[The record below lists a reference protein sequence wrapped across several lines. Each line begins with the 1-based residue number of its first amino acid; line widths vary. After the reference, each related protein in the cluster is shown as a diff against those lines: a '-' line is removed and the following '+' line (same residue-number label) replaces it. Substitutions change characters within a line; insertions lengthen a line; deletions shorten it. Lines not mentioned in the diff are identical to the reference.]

1 MARRNKK
8 VYFRGTQEVKIDG
21 VVVLYNP
28 EDEIL
33 NNIEKYRP
41 FLEHL
46 YVVDNSTKINEE
58 LVKKVQQFKN
68 VKYISLNGNKGIG
81 KALKVGLEEA
91 KVSGADVCLTM
102 DQDSIFPRERFD
114 EIKDY
119 LEKNIN
125 DYAIIGLNFNSDS
138 TEKGIIDVKTLLTSG
153 NFINMDDYKKINGFN
168 EDLFIDCVDFELNE
182 QFDKINRKIGY
193 INDISLIHKMGNPLV
208 RRFLGV
214 KVTALNHSPIRYY
227 YRFRNGYYL
236 YKQNKKF
243 YKHLKKQF
251 FSIKLKVMLYEPNKK
266 EKFKMM
272 RRGILDA
279 KRNILG
285 EFKEN

>member
-102 DQDSIFPRERFD
+102 DQDSIFPSERFD

-138 TEKGIIDVKTLLTSG
+138 IEKGIIDVKTLLTSG

>member
-1 MARRNKK
+1 M
-8 VYFRGTQEVKIDG
+8 KIDG

-102 DQDSIFPRERFD
+102 DQDSIFPSERFD

-168 EDLFIDCVDFELNE
+168 EDLFIDCVDFELDE

>member
-1 MARRNKK
+1 M
-8 VYFRGTQEVKIDG
+8 KIDG

-28 EDEIL
+28 ENETL
-33 NNIEKYRP
+33 ENIEKYRP

-46 YVVDNSTKINEE
+46 YVVDNSTNVNEE
-58 LVKKVQQFKN
+58 LVKKLQEHKN
-68 VKYISLNGNKGIG
+68 VKYISLGGNKGIA

-102 DQDSIFPRERFD
+102 DQDSIFPSERFD
-114 EIKDY
+114 EIKEY

-138 TEKGIIDVKTLLTSG
+138 QEKGIVDVKTLLTSG
-153 NFINMDDYKKINGFN
+153 NFINMNDYKKIKGFN

-193 INDISLIHKMGNPLV
+193 INEISLIHKMGNPLP
-208 RRFLGV
+208 RRFLGI
-214 KVTALNHSPIRYY
+214 KVTALNHPPVRYY
-227 YRFRNGYYL
+227 YRYRNAYYL

-243 YKHLKKQF
+243 YRSLVKKQF
-251 FSIKLKVMLYEPNKK
+251 FSIKLKVILYEPNKR

-272 RRGILDA
+272 RRGIKDA
-279 KRNILG
+279 KANILG
-285 EFKEN
+285 EYKEN

>member
-1 MARRNKK
+1 M
-8 VYFRGTQEVKIDG
+8 KIDG

-58 LVKKVQQFKN
+58 LVKKVQCFKN

-102 DQDSIFPRERFD
+102 DQDSIFPSERFD

>member
-46 YVVDNSTKINEE
+46 YVVDNSTKVNEE

-68 VKYISLNGNKGIG
+68 IKYISLNGNKGIG

-91 KVSGADVCLTM
+91 KTNGADVCLTM
-102 DQDSIFPRERFD
+102 DQDSIFPSERFD

-125 DYAIIGLNFNSDS
+125 EYAIIGLNFNSDS

-153 NFINMDDYKKINGFN
+153 NFINMDDYKKIKGFN

-279 KRNILG
+279 KKNILG

>member
-1 MARRNKK
+1 M
-8 VYFRGTQEVKIDG
+8 KIDG

-33 NNIEKYRP
+33 DNIEKYRP
-41 FLEHL
+41 FLERL
-46 YVVDNSTKINEE
+46 YVVDNSTKVNEE
-58 LVKKVQQFKN
+58 LVKKVQQHKN
-68 VKYISLNGNKGIG
+68 VKYIPLCGNKGIG

-91 KVSGADVCLTM
+91 KTSGADICLTM
-102 DQDSIFPRERFD
+102 DQDSVFPSERFD
-114 EIKDY
+114 EVKDY

-153 NFINMDDYKKINGFN
+153 NFINMNDYKKIKGFN

-193 INDISLIHKMGNPLV
+193 INDISLIHKMGNPLP
-208 RRFLGV
+208 RRLLGV
-214 KVTALNHSPIRYY
+214 RVTALNHSPIRYY

-243 YKHLKKQF
+243 YKQLKKQF

-272 RRGILDA
+272 RRGISDA
-279 KRNILG
+279 KKNILG

>member
-46 YVVDNSTKINEE
+46 YVVDNSTKANEV

-91 KVSGADVCLTM
+91 KTSGADVCLTM
-102 DQDSIFPRERFD
+102 DQDSIFPSERFD

-138 TEKGIIDVKTLLTSG
+138 TENGIIDVKTLLTSG

-193 INDISLIHKMGNPLV
+193 INDVSLIHKMGNPLV